1 MILKEFEMIAIL
13 ILAGLI
19 GVWGALAAAPGAAP
33 ALG

>member
-19 GVWGALAAAPGAAP
+19 GVWGVLAAAPGAAP

>member
-1 MILKEFEMIAIL
+1 MIAIL